1 MRVNVFLNSA
11 RRIAAERGLQ
21 PGGRAQMV
29 LANELMRRSIK
40 RTPKQDGYLN
50 NSRRIINEGTA
61 LLYDMPYAR
70 YLWYGEVMAGKAP
83 KYTTGRPLTY
93 QDSPCGA
100 KSGCCGQWRQKR
112 QRYCRQWH
120 RRQEAEQYGKH
131 FRMCDF
137 IFKGLCRR
145 NRQNHRK
152 HIYRHIGGRA

>member
-70 YLWYGEVMAGKAP
+70 YL
-83 KYTTGRPLTY
+83 
-93 QDSPCGA
+93 
-100 KSGCCGQWRQKR
+100 
-112 QRYCRQWH
+112 
-120 RRQEAEQYGKH
+120 
-131 FRMCDF
+131 
-137 IFKGLCRR
+137 
-145 NRQNHRK
+145 
-152 HIYRHIGGRA
+152 

>member
-40 RTPKQDGYLN
+40 RTPKQEGFLIM
-50 NSRRIINEGTA
+50 NSRIINDGRAIYYTA
-61 LLYDMPYAR
+61 PYAK

-93 QDSPCGA
+93 QDSPMRG
-100 KSGCCGQWRQKR
+100 KEWVLRTM
-112 QRYCRQWH
+112 
-120 RRQEAEQYGKH
+120 EAEKAEILQAVA
-131 FRMCDF
+131 
-137 IFKGLCRR
+137 
-145 NRQNHRK
+145 QAA
-152 HIYRHIGGRA
+152 GGRAVW

>member
-1 MRVNVFLNSA
+1 
-11 RRIAAERGLQ
+11 
-21 PGGRAQMV
+21 MV

-93 QDSPCGA
+93 QDSPMRG
-100 KSGCCGQWRQKR
+100 KEWVLRTM
-112 QRYCRQWH
+112 
-120 RRQEAEQYGKH
+120 EAEKAEILQAVA
-131 FRMCDF
+131 
-137 IFKGLCRR
+137 
-145 NRQNHRK
+145 QAA
-152 HIYRHIGGRA
+152 GGRAVW

>member
-21 PGGRAQMV
+21 PGGRVQMV

-93 QDSPCGA
+93 QDSPMRG
-100 KSGCCGQWRQKR
+100 KEWVLRTM
-112 QRYCRQWH
+112 
-120 RRQEAEQYGKH
+120 EAEKAEILQAVA
-131 FRMCDF
+131 
-137 IFKGLCRR
+137 
-145 NRQNHRK
+145 QAA
-152 HIYRHIGGRA
+152 GGRAVW

>member
-21 PGGRAQMV
+21 PGGRVQMV

-83 KYTTGRPLTY
+83 KYKTDEPLTY
-93 QDSPCGA
+93 QDSPMRG
-100 KSGCCGQWRQKR
+100 KEWVLRTM
-112 QRYCRQWH
+112 
-120 RRQEAEQYGKH
+120 EAEKAEILQAVA
-131 FRMCDF
+131 
-137 IFKGLCRR
+137 
-145 NRQNHRK
+145 QAA
-152 HIYRHIGGRA
+152 GGRAVW

>member
-93 QDSPCGA
+93 QDSPMRG
-100 KSGCCGQWRQKR
+100 KEWVLRTM
-112 QRYCRQWH
+112 
-120 RRQEAEQYGKH
+120 EAEKAEILQAVA
-131 FRMCDF
+131 
-137 IFKGLCRR
+137 
-145 NRQNHRK
+145 QAA
-152 HIYRHIGGRA
+152 GGRAVW